1 MNRRNLVIA
10 FLLLSTMACE
20 ETLVVT
26 NDNNP
31 DRTRV
36 FSNAAD
42 LQVFTAGLFAVM
54 HQATLGGNNDGLQTQ
69 MYVMSLENNSGLAN
83 FAMGPRGSIPRAQ
96 ITNARG
102 SQGDGSNTHDWFR
115 NHRAAREAAL
125 AYAAI
130 GSPSLGSPALDAQ
143 GRAFARLVQGIA
155 LGNLSLAYDSAS
167 IITEKDNPQA
177 DAGVVVPLSGY
188 LAVNA
193 AALGYLDSA
202 IAIASANSGA
212 FPIPVRANLWINGVA
227 ISQALFIQIA
237 RSYQAYFRANVART
251 PAERDLVNWAQ
262 VIADAAA
269 GITTNLTPNMDP
281 TNGWDVSWHAQLY
294 ASAAWHQMS
303 PFWTGMA
310 DTSGAFGAWLALA
323 PASRS
328 SFSVF
333 TPDRR
338 FPNNTCTAGAGAMTR
353 TALQACGPVNAGQ
366 SFTLMPYLRNRP
378 TGNDIIN
385 TPMQTS
391 EYDHWRSRQLQ
402 QASRLGPYPIF
413 TAAVLDL
420 LEAEGQIRINGA
432 AGFTAAAALIS
443 ASRTAAGLP
452 TLVGAG
458 IVDTLAVVPG
468 ANACVPRVPDIAAA
482 PAYSATKCGN
492 IWDAMKHEYR
502 MESLYIMYGG
512 WFVAMRGWGD
522 LPEGTAIEW
531 PVPNQE
537 MDAREQPFYGKGGV
551 GAPGGAAAG
560 NYGLFTGGVY

>member
-1 MNRRNLVIA
+1 MNIRNVVSA
-10 FLLLSTMACE
+10 FLMLAAVACE

-54 HQATLGGNNDGLQTQ
+54 HQGTLGGSNDGLQTQ

-96 ITNARG
+96 ITNSRG

-125 AYAAI
+125 SYAAI
-130 GSPSLGSPALDAQ
+130 GTPSLGSPNLDAQ

-167 IITEKDNPQA
+167 IITEADNPEA
-177 DAGVVVPLSGY
+177 DAGVIVPLSGY

-202 IAIASANSGA
+202 IAIASANAGA

-237 RSYQAYFRANVART
+237 RSYQAYIRANVART
-251 PAERDLVNWAQ
+251 PAERATVNWAQ

-269 GITTNLTPNMDP
+269 GITANLTPNMDP
-281 TNGWDVSWHAQLY
+281 TNGWDMSWHAQLY
-294 ASAAWHQMS
+294 SSAAWHQMS

-310 DTSGAFGAWLALA
+310 DTSGNFAAWLAT
-323 PASRS
+323 PVSNRS

-338 FPNNTCTAGAGAMTR
+338 FPSTCTAA
-353 TALQACGPVNAGQ
+353 TALTRGSLQTCGPVNAGQ

-391 EYDHWRSRQLQ
+391 QYDHWRSRQLQ

-420 LEAEGQIRINGA
+420 LEAEGYIRSGTVA
-432 AGFTAAAALIS
+432 DYATAAARIS
-443 ASRTAAGLP
+443 TSRVAAGLP

-458 IVDTLAVVPG
+458 IVDTLALVPG
-468 ANACVPRVPDIAAA
+468 ANACVPRVPDIATN
-482 PAYSATKCGN
+482 YTTTKCGN

-502 MESLYIMYGG
+502 MEALYIHYGA
-512 WFVAMRGWGD
+512 WFLAMRGWGD
-522 LPEGTAIEW
+522 LPEGTAVEW

-537 MDAREQPFYGKGGV
+537 MDARQQPFYGKGGV
-551 GAPGGAAAG
+551 GQPGGAAPG